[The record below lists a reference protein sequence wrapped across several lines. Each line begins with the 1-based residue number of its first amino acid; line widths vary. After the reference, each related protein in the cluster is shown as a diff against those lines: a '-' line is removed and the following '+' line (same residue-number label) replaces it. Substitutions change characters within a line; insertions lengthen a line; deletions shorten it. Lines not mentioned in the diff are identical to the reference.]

1 MKKKLILISTLLLI
15 TGCGN
20 KVDLTKVKDE
30 MANKNNYQMDINV
43 KGYGI
48 KQNITVKKI
57 DDNNH
62 EIIVNDLNKYTFKDN
77 KMYKNDEE
85 TNEEVKYND
94 YEKYLSIL
102 DECNNIKEGNE
113 KIGEIDYKLYTCD
126 LSKKIVKN
134 LINNTALK
142 DIELDKAITS
152 IYVNNDNTIY
162 QMEIKLNDKSTITVS
177 FLGYGHTSLDDEF
190 DIIRPELSV
199 IGG

>member
-77 KMYKNDEE
+77 KMYKNDKE

-134 LINNTALK
+134 LINNTAIK
-142 DIELDKAITS
+142 DIELDKA
-152 IYVNNDNTIY
+152 NT
-162 QMEIKLNDKSTITVS
+162 
-177 FLGYGHTSLDDEF
+177 
-190 DIIRPELSV
+190 
-199 IGG
+199 